1 MKIVIAIVAV
11 LLSSGAAAQTISI
24 TGADGFYAGS
34 IRENNGISVITD
46 SMGIAQQIQNNSTPM
61 YTRVYGSEDQQN
73 RYQIQKEY
81 FRPSSEQYPS
91 SVQPKYPR

>member
-1 MKIVIAIVAV
+1 MKSVIAIVAV
-11 LLSSGAAAQTISI
+11 LLSSSAGAQTISI

-61 YTRVYGSEDQQN
+61 YTRVYGDQDQQN
-73 RYQIQKEY
+73 KYQVQKQ
-81 FRPSSEQYPS
+81 FQPLSERYPS
-91 SVQPKYPR
+91 AVQPRWQR